1 MKGLDPL
8 LRATFQ
14 DFEAWLLENSWR
26 GKEHDCVNLFVHKF
40 LSHRVNPKGPIRDLT
55 QVGIEVGVPQPASC
69 GHRPSARKDLVIWGK
84 PGTVA
89 WGADWTAVNVPAAI
103 IEWKA
108 PRKIGLPARIS
119 PYDLQWLQ
127 NYAMH
132 YPAFR
137 GYCVTVDFSAK
148 DRRVF
153 SAAITATATVE
164 DFHRR

>member
-1 MKGLDPL
+1 
-8 LRATFQ
+8 
-14 DFEAWLLENSWR
+14 
-26 GKEHDCVNLFVHKF
+26 
-40 LSHRVNPKGPIRDLT
+40 
-55 QVGIEVGVPQPASC
+55 
-69 GHRPSARKDLVIWGK
+69 
-84 PGTVA
+84 VA
-89 WGADWTAVNVPAAI
+89 WRADWKAVNVPAAI

-108 PRKIGLPARIS
+108 RRKIGPPPPARIF
-119 PYDLQWLQ
+119 PDDLRWLQ